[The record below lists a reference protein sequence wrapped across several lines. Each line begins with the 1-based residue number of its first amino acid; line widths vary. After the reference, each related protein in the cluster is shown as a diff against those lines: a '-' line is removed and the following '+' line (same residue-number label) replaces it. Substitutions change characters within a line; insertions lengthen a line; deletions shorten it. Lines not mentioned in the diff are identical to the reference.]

1 MTNNYISYADL
12 KEEENISPNFQ
23 NKAAPLLKED
33 EIKVETSAVDDKTV
47 KVRKTSPYF
56 SNTTTPASPKQAEA
70 AATSFVAGDSTLK
83 VEARRVSPYF
93 PVETVLKH
101 EDEGFVGD
109 QKKVKTKAKAKK
121 LSPYF
126 SNTTTPAPPKQ
137 EEAAATSFV
146 ACDSALKVEAR
157 RMSPYFPVETV
168 LKHVDEGFVGDQKK
182 KVKTKAKAK
191 KLSPYFSNTTTPAP
205 PKQEAAAATSF
216 PAGDSAVKVEAR
228 RVSPYFPV
236 ETVPKQEDEGF
247 VGDQKK
253 KVKTKAKA
261 KKLSPY
267 FSSQEV
273 LKQKDGACVGDR
285 KMKTKKTKKVK
296 VSPYFSNTTTPA
308 PPKQEEAAATSFVAC
323 DSALKVEA
331 RRMSPYFPVE
341 TVLKHV
347 DEGFVGDQKKK
358 VKTKAKAKKLSP
370 YFSNTTTPAPP
381 KQEEA
386 AATSFVACDSALKV
400 EARRMSP
407 YFPVE
412 TVLKHVDEGF
422 VGDQKKEVKTK
433 AKAKKL
439 SPYFSN
445 TTTPAPPKQEAAAA
459 SFPAGDSAVKVEARR
474 VSPYFPVETV
484 PKQEDEG
491 FVGDQKKKVK
501 TKAKAKKLSPYFSS
515 QEVLKQK
522 DGACVGDRKM
532 KTKKTKKVKVSPYF
546 QNGNAGN
553 AIAKAVKKKPQAKN
567 KDYFTAA
574 QKRDEAY
581 KKRTP
586 DNTWVPPES
595 IHHLIQENHYHDP
608 WRIVVICILLNKTQG
623 IQVKPAILDF
633 FNLVPDAATALV
645 VPADEIIKLIT
656 PLGLQNTKT
665 ERIQNFSA
673 GYLYDDWTH
682 ITQLHG
688 VGKYA
693 ADAYAI
699 FVTGHWK
706 RVIPKDHMLNKYWD
720 YLHQI
725 MD

>member
-1 MTNNYISYADL
+1 MMNTNKKTKPMLKCVVGLPAKNSNFTSRRYAKQMPIPKESCADEKNNIAPLTPNNKPKHKNTKRKRGVDDATDANNPFAHFAFKPPLPKEKEPLRTDTNDNDAAITYQNGVITSPYFPTKQSLDDKQLPSYADP
-12 KEEENISPNFQ
+12 KEEENISPYFQ

-56 SNTTTPASPKQAEA
+56 SNTTTPASPKQKEAA
-70 AATSFVAGDSTLK
+70 AATSFVAGDSPLK
-83 VEARRVSPYF
+83 VEARRVSLYF

-101 EDEGFVGD
+101 KDESFVGD
-109 QKKVKTKAKAKK
+109 QKKVVKTKAKAKK

-126 SNTTTPAPPKQ
+126 SNTTIPAPPKQ
-137 EEAAATSFV
+137 EEAAATSF
-146 ACDSALKVEAR
+146 D
-157 RMSPYFPVETV
+157 
-168 LKHVDEGFVGDQKK
+168 
-182 KVKTKAKAK
+182 
-191 KLSPYFSNTTTPAP
+191 
-205 PKQEAAAATSF
+205 
-216 PAGDSAVKVEAR
+216 AGDSSLKVEAR
-228 RVSPYFPV
+228 RVSPYFSV
-236 ETVPKQEDEGF
+236 ETVLKHKDEGL

-253 KVKTKAKA
+253 KVKAKAKA
-261 KKLSPY
+261 KKL
-267 FSSQEV
+267 
-273 LKQKDGACVGDR
+273 L
-285 KMKTKKTKKVK
+285 
-296 VSPYFSNTTTPA
+296 
-308 PPKQEEAAATSFVAC
+308 
-323 DSALKVEA
+323 
-331 RRMSPYFPVE
+331 
-341 TVLKHV
+341 
-347 DEGFVGDQKKK
+347 
-358 VKTKAKAKKLSP
+358 
-370 YFSNTTTPAPP
+370 
-381 KQEEA
+381 
-386 AATSFVACDSALKV
+386 
-400 EARRMSP
+400 
-407 YFPVE
+407 
-412 TVLKHVDEGF
+412 
-422 VGDQKKEVKTK
+422 
-433 AKAKKL
+433 
-439 SPYFSN
+439 
-445 TTTPAPPKQEAAAA
+445 
-459 SFPAGDSAVKVEARR
+459 
-474 VSPYFPVETV
+474 
-484 PKQEDEG
+484 
-491 FVGDQKKKVK
+491 
-501 TKAKAKKLSPYFSS
+501 PYFSS

-574 QKRDEAY
+574 QQRDEAY

-623 IQVKPAILDF
+623 IQVKPAILEF

-656 PLGLQNTKT
+656 PLGLQHIKTK
-665 ERIQNFSA
+665 RIKGFSA